1 MATIEPRLIH
11 LLNEPTR
18 PQLNHADL
26 PPLHSLAFPSA
37 TDRSLPPIE
46 SDANHRGDRPPAD
59 TQSVINAV
67 DLINLTNDDL
77 SLELRKEGNGQ
88 DGKIAPVSGGFP
100 LRIASSDSDV
110 IEPANSISRL
120 LDDGPELLEDVSNK
134 KRHRGLHVKD
144 DFMQLPQPLK
154 KQKAAQQAPV
164 MPPIINGLHEPPP
177 HAALFPPISSDSFD
191 GKDGSHMKIM
201 PDFTQSS
208 AQSSTQPS
216 QEAESVPVTN
226 KTRKRTSKPRRKW
239 SEEETTHLLLGV
251 NRHGVGKWTSILEDT
266 DFKFNDRT
274 AGDLK
279 DRFRTCCPE
288 ELRKSNRTLELD
300 SPSRS
305 HRGSNQKGKTDV
317 HFERILIDGN
327 TASTKDTASAMQQEV
342 DTTPKQKKS
351 RAHRK
356 KMEDLVELGIHG
368 PFKKSHRRERRPFTE
383 QDDNEILQG
392 LEIHGPAWTKIQRDP
407 RFHLSSRQPTD
418 LRDRVRNKYSSVYQR
433 IEKSNLQAREM
444 SRGNDVMEP
453 SVRLPAGNSFKPP
466 KATTLEPQMNQ
477 STSREDLSRWPAQQ
491 RIETGEIMGTAQVF
505 EFGET
510 VPPQFMGGEMD
521 ISRLLL
527 DDAKL
532 SPAISRSG
540 IEGVPGLSPP
550 ANTPQKSHDKDGMQ
564 HPSRLSTVGP
574 ASISRSVLH

>member
-11 LLNEPTR
+11 LLNEPTK
-18 PQLNHADL
+18 PQLSPTDL

-37 TDRSLPPIE
+37 TDRPLHPIE
-46 SDANHRGDRPPAD
+46 PGTNRGDRPSAD
-59 TQSVINAV
+59 TPSIFNAV
-67 DLINLTNDDL
+67 GSINLTNDDI
-77 SLELRKEGNGQ
+77 SFEHRKEGNGQ
-88 DGKIAPVSGGFP
+88 DGKTATVSGGFS
-100 LRIASSDSDV
+100 LRIASGDSDV

-120 LDDGPELLEDVSNK
+120 LDDSPELLDDVSNK
-134 KRHRGLHVKD
+134 KRHRGLHPKE

-191 GKDGSHMKIM
+191 GKDGSQIKMI
-201 PDFTQSS
+201 PDFTQLST
-208 AQSSTQPS
+208 QSSTQPA
-216 QEAESVPVTN
+216 QEAEPVSIAN

-239 SEEETTHLLLGV
+239 SEEETNHLLLGV

-288 ELRKSNRTLELD
+288 ELRKSNRSPDLE
-300 SPSRS
+300 SPLRS
-305 HRGSNQKGKTDV
+305 DRGANQKGKIDV
-317 HFERILIDGN
+317 HFEKILIDGN
-327 TASTKDTASAMQQEV
+327 AASTKDQVPAMQQEI

-383 QDDNEILQG
+383 QDDTEILEG

-418 LRDRVRNKYSSVYQR
+418 LRDRVRNKYADVYQR
-433 IEKSNLQAREM
+433 IEKSSLQAKEA

-453 SVRLPAGNSFKPP
+453 SVRIPVENSFKSS

-477 STSREDLSRWPAQQ
+477 STSREDISRWPAHQ
-491 RIETGEIMGTAQVF
+491 RIDTGEIMGAAQVF
-505 EFGET
+505 EFGESA
-510 VPPQFMGGEMD
+510 PPQFMGGEMD

-532 SPAISRSG
+532 SPAISRFS

-550 ANTPQKSHDKDGMQ
+550 TNAPQKSLNQHGMQ
-564 HPSRLSTVGP
+564 HPRRLSIVGQ
-574 ASISRSVLH
+574 ASMSRSVLH